1 MSNRS
6 IAKVDKQEVATRGQ
20 ARGFEFVD
28 TKDIS
33 MPQIKVLQATSPE
46 VKEGIAK
53 MGDIIHTAANTTTS
67 GEFIPLVIWQSRT
80 FFAPRDNAKK
90 FKLFEKLGIEDETG
104 YMTILC
110 KSRDGRTPE
119 FSQCHRDTC
128 ISCPFSQWTN
138 NKPPLCQM
146 SINVL
151 AYLTDLQIPGVIRFA
166 STNMKYGRK
175 FRDTSMWL
183 GMDLFAN
190 KYQLQAKLV
199 SNNKGE
205 FYNTPVKLLGKTSEE
220 EYAAAADMYNKFS
233 KVVFNFTDNEAET
246 DTEKVPF

>member
-1 MSNRS
+1 MSKAVVEVKN
-6 IAKVDKQEVATRGQ
+6 QEVATRGQ

-28 TKDIS
+28 TQDIS

-46 VKEGIAK
+46 VKEGIAQ
-53 MGDIIHTAANTTTS
+53 MGEIVHTAANATTN

-80 FFAPRDNAKK
+80 FFAPRDQAKK
-90 FKLFEKLGIEDETG
+90 FKLFQELGIEDETG
-104 YMTILC
+104 YMTIIC
-110 KSRDGRTPE
+110 KSKDGRTPE
-119 FSQCHRDTC
+119 FSQCDRETC
-128 ISCPFSQWTN
+128 MQCPFAQWNN

-151 AYLTDLQIPGVIRFA
+151 AYLTDLQIPGVIRFV
-166 STNMKYGRK
+166 STNLKYGRK

-205 FYNTPVKLLGKTSEE
+205 FYNTPVKLLGKTTEE
-220 EYAAAADMYNKFS
+220 EYAAATDMYNKFS
-233 KVVFNFTDNEAET
+233 KLVFNFTDEETEEA
-246 DTEKVPF
+246 PF